1 MLQYVQYNIEK
12 IENTIIAIPA
22 IGERNEIFEPLA
34 ERLQKAFSL
43 LEVEKSEARYV
54 RDSVVDVDVA
64 TGIQANV
71 YSIGVQWLPE
81 YLTSGFSKQPSL
93 IIKSVME
100 SKNSFKVGGL

>member
-43 LEVEKSEARYV
+43 LEVEKSEALYV
-54 RDSVVDVDVA
+54 RDSDADIA
-64 TGIQANV
+64 AGIQANV
-71 YSIGVQWLPE
+71 YMIGVQWLQE
-81 YLTSGFSKQPSL
+81 YLTSGFSEQPSL